1 MQEIEIDKKDI
12 LEQLYFVLSLIQNSN
27 GPMRSRIGNKNDY
40 MGGIIDRYINTIVES
55 LIFTKIL
62 FPKLK
67 TDKELKLIRDFYF
80 YDPSIASIAPD
91 LFGIILDKKAIP
103 FVYYDD
109 GWKAVDNCPQ
119 VEFKTLKKNQRMLSL
134 VNQHYDDKY
143 LIIIESDYNT
153 DYLMPFINTKYLN
166 DDLYNEMMTTSK
178 LYDDKII
185 KRDSNGYIKT
195 MKKVDFGSNKLGT
208 LKLFITT
215 KTKYFIEACNIAGR
229 GVTPECIEKIE
240 TVREQ
245 REQPIPMKEFCELIT
260 KTLPN
265 SKEQKDSYYRFND
278 KWYSITNQS
287 GKKYRPRE
295 SVITLDFMC
304 SNIDDIEFLKMN
316 KSNFYIRTKDTKKQ
330 IILNNELLESGKDYR
345 INLFSGF
352 DRSGT
357 NNEEYFIDKKLYGRI
372 IPCEDILLKEI
383 QNIIDNN

>member
-1 MQEIEIDKKDI
+1 MQEIEIDKNDV
-12 LEQLYFVLSLIQNSN
+12 LEQLYFVFSLIQNSN

-67 TDKELKLIRDFYF
+67 TNKEVELIRDFYF
-80 YDPSIASIAPD
+80 YDPTIASIAPD
-91 LFGIILDKKAIP
+91 LFGIILNKKAIP
-103 FVYYDD
+103 FVVYDD
-109 GWKAVDNCPQ
+109 GWKANENCPQ

-153 DYLMPFINTKYLN
+153 DYLMPFIDKKIFN
-166 DDLYNEMMTTSK
+166 DDLYKKMIETTK

-185 KRDSNGYIKT
+185 LNDSNGYIKS
-195 MKKVDFGSNKLGT
+195 MNKVDFNNDKLGK

-215 KTKYFIEACNIAGR
+215 KTKYFIDACNIAKR
-229 GVTPECIEKIE
+229 GVTPECLETIEMVK
-240 TVREQ
+240 EQ
-245 REQPIPMKEFCELIT
+245 KEFPIPMSNFCDLCT
-260 KTLPN
+260 KASPV
-265 SKEQKDSYYRFND
+265 SKGGCSGYFRFNEN
-278 KWYSITNQS
+278 WYALTNKM
-287 GKKYRPRE
+287 GKKYRPQE
-295 SVITLDFMC
+295 SIVTLDFMC
-304 SNIDDIEFLKMN
+304 SNIDAIDFLKMN
-316 KSNFYIRTKDTKKQ
+316 KSNFYIRTKNIKEP
-330 IILNNELLESGKDYR
+330 IVLNNEVLQPGKDYR

-372 IPCEDILLKEI
+372 KSCEETLLNEM
-383 QNIIDNN
+383 QNIINNN